1 MKENTNLVTKT
12 PEELSLTE
20 EKEILSLLKAEASS
34 FVPDKL
40 LNVLEACGIESEV
53 SEEDEAFVLGHLEKN
68 DFVRLDKASLSKA
81 TGAFIPEMTK
91 EDKAVAHRMRKEAD
105 SFVPDKKREIYG
117 ETGLKEHFSF
127 PRFMKKRWG
136 VLSGTAVAV
145 AGLSIGAAYYLNNR
159 AITDANSSY
168 INVSITPSTFEA
180 TSPSKA
186 FDGSNESQA
195 NNYKPSWGM
204 TTNNENLVTEVSAN
218 NYSAN
223 LVAVKS
229 DKLLEK
235 SAYQAVADLISPCYD
250 KGYLEA
256 VDKTSPNTITIDIIS
271 TIDNYADIYEDSFKD
286 ALNHALQKDRVYANV
301 EFNVYKID
309 TLVRSDHLK
318 MGKISKIYSTFNKE
332 VDADVIADCSEEVVN
347 ELDNAI
353 NSTALAR
360 LSETGLK
367 HLTDGLKDTYLS
379 YLGIKQIRSTLSE
392 EQFKAKREELISQA
406 WRLRQYFGTDDF
418 EKLTSF
424 LSSESGAIYTSDLNL
439 FMMNEEPMLK
449 DTYRE
454 VRNYLLAKATS
465 TEDTYS
471 RFLID
476 LARHATW
483 AQKSTG
489 YFPDVSKADPGIW
502 SHGEGWS
509 DDGWGNGG
517 WGHWWN

>member
-1 MKENTNLVTKT
+1 
-12 PEELSLTE
+12 
-20 EKEILSLLKAEASS
+20 
-34 FVPDKL
+34 
-40 LNVLEACGIESEV
+40 
-53 SEEDEAFVLGHLEKN
+53 
-68 DFVRLDKASLSKA
+68 
-81 TGAFIPEMTK
+81 
-91 EDKAVAHRMRKEAD
+91 
-105 SFVPDKKREIYG
+105 
-117 ETGLKEHFSF
+117 
-127 PRFMKKRWG
+127 
-136 VLSGTAVAV
+136 
-145 AGLSIGAAYYLNNR
+145 
-159 AITDANSSY
+159 
-168 INVSITPSTFEA
+168 
-180 TSPSKA
+180 
-186 FDGSNESQA
+186 
-195 NNYKPSWGM
+195 
-204 TTNNENLVTEVSAN
+204 
-218 NYSAN
+218 
-223 LVAVKS
+223 
-229 DKLLEK
+229 
-235 SAYQAVADLISPCYD
+235 
-250 KGYLEA
+250 
-256 VDKTSPNTITIDIIS
+256 
-271 TIDNYADIYEDSFKD
+271 
-286 ALNHALQKDRVYANV
+286 
-301 EFNVYKID
+301 
-309 TLVRSDHLK
+309 

-418 EKLTSF
+418 EKLTNF